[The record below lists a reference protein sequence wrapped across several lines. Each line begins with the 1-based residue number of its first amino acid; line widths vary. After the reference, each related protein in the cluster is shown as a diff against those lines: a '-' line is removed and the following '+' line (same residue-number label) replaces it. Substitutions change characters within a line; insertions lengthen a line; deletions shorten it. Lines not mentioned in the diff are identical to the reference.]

1 MEMTKNKEMRDY
13 KGKIVKS
20 ITSMAGTFSE
30 YEIFTDWVKAMALS
44 IQNSCWI
51 IHDKYW
57 QEREKMYVA
66 IAEKHGS
73 EGIIKFSE
81 MMAWLTEAYEE
92 EISDVLGEV
101 FMSKEL
107 GSSTAGQF
115 FTPFH
120 ISEMTADIATLSD
133 DQGYYSINEPSCGSG
148 GMIVAVAKTLQKRGI
163 PYQKKMRVV
172 AQDLDWN
179 AVYMCYVQMSLLG
192 IYGIAVQGS
201 TLTDPYDKRM
211 TERSH
216 ILYTPKKM
224 GVLL

>member
-1 MEMTKNKEMRDY
+1 MSDAKKS
-13 KGKIVKS
+13 IVKTIS
-20 ITSMAGTFSE
+20 GMAGKYSE
-30 YEIFTDWVKAMALS
+30 YEIFTDWVKVMALS
-44 IQNSCWI
+44 IQNSCWLN
-51 IHDKYW
+51 HDKYW
-57 QEREKMYVA
+57 QEREKMYNTIFNKYGKETIV
-66 IAEKHGS
+66 
-73 EGIIKFSE
+73 KFSE

-92 EISDVLGEV
+92 EISDILGEI
-101 FMSKEL
+101 FMSKEF

-148 GMIVAVAKTLQKRGI
+148 GMIVAVAKILQKRGI

-201 TLTDPYDKRM
+201 TLTDPYDERQ

-216 ILYTPKKM
+216 ILYTPKRM
-224 GVLL
+224 GVLV

>member
-1 MEMTKNKEMRDY
+1 MNNPKNDIIKT
-13 KGKIVKS
+13 IS
-20 ITSMAGTFSE
+20 SMAGMYSE
-30 YEIFTDWVKAMALS
+30 YEIFTDWVKVMALS
-44 IQNSCWI
+44 IQNSCWLN
-51 IHDKYW
+51 HDKCW
-57 QEREKMYVA
+57 QEREKMYNA
-66 IAEKHGS
+66 IFNKYGKET
-73 EGIIKFSE
+73 IVKFSE

-92 EISDVLGEV
+92 EISDILGEI
-101 FMSKEL
+101 FMSKEF

-133 DQGYYSINEPSCGSG
+133 NQGYYSINEPSCGSG
-148 GMIVAVAKTLQKRGI
+148 GMIVAVAKILQKRGI

-201 TLTDPYDKRM
+201 TLTDPYDERQ

-216 ILYTPKKM
+216 ILYTPKRM
-224 GVLL
+224 GALI